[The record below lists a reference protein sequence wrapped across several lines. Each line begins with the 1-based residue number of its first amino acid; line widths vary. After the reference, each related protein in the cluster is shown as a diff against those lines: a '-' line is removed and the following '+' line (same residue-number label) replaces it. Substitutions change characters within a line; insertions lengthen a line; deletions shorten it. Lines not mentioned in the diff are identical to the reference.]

1 MRNTVD
7 ENLIE
12 KTIAFITKAYES
24 KINSKPVL
32 LHSIRVAMYLL
43 ENGAD
48 TELIV
53 SALLHDVLEDT
64 KTTFETI
71 KLEFGKEIA
80 ETVLALTIK
89 PSTDSYEEKYIKD
102 FERLELFGLNA
113 ILIRAADI
121 IDNSYY
127 YHLGGDKIKDLV
139 EKIIEFQRQF
149 SDKINIEK
157 IREDL
162 ELRADEVKKLL

>member
-1 MRNTVD
+1 MRNNVD

-12 KTIAFITKAYES
+12 KAVTFITKSFET
-24 KINSKPVL
+24 KVNSKPVL

-64 KTTFETI
+64 KTTFETV

-80 ETVLALTIK
+80 ETILALTIK
-89 PSTDSYEEKYIKD
+89 PSTDSYDEEYTKD
-102 FERLELFGLNA
+102 FQRIEAFGLNA

-127 YHLGGDKIKDLV
+127 YHLGNDRIQDLV
-139 EKIIEFQRQF
+139 TKITKFQKKFAGKIDNETIRQ
-149 SDKINIEK
+149 
-157 IREDL
+157 DL
-162 ELRADEVKKLL
+162 KLRVAEVKKLL